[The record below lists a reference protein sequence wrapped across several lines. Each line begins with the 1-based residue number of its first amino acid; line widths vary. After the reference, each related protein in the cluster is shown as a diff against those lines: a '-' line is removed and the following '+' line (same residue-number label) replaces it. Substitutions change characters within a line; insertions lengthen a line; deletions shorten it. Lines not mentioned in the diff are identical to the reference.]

1 MQKKQGAAKMKAVD
15 FIKAIKSSSKY
26 SKKDDWYLIVNS
38 IKDLKLSKQ
47 ILEQIAKVLSSA
59 NLKDKDIHII
69 LNNF

>member
-1 MQKKQGAAKMKAVD
+1 MKAVD
-15 FIKAIKSSSKY
+15 FVKALKNSSKH
-26 SKKDDWYLIVNS
+26 SKKDDWYLIINS

-47 ILEQIAKVLSSA
+47 ILEKIAKVLISA